1 MENSVL
7 FLNEIIFFR
16 RVIRYIRIF
25 GETILGKMLGH
36 ESRVDSFQELSRIN
50 TNRLISV
57 KHSYPYKLARITNH

>member
-1 MENSVL
+1 MRYSN
-7 FLNEIIFFR
+7 IFE
-16 RVIRYIRIF
+16 YIRIF

-57 KHSYPYKLARITNH
+57 KHSYPYKLPRITNH